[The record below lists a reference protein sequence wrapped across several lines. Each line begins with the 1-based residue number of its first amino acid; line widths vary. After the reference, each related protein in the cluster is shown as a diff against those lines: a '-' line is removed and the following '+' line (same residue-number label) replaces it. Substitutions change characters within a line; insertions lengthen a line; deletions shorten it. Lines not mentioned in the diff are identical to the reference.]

1 MNKLLI
7 FFFLISINIFAQNN
21 CNIQK
26 ATNSNLINFVNIL
39 ENVKLKSSINNRDI
53 NENIIK
59 QLECLNEE
67 LKFGNK
73 NEKPYS
79 LVNYMSYNKNFYA
92 IYFKTYD
99 STGVLH
105 RYIFFDVKRNKIKNY
120 YLIDSTN
127 KIIKQEEFIK
137 VLKTYI

>member
-1 MNKLLI
+1 MHKKVKLKEI
-7 FFFLISINIFAQNN
+7 YIYEGANMIRIE
-21 CNIQK
+21 
-26 ATNSNLINFVNIL
+26 NLSFKYRFTDNIL
-39 ENVKLKSSINNRDI
+39 ENVKLKSSINNRNI

-99 STGVLH
+99 STGIIH